1 MFEEDDLQEETT
13 PEEEVV
19 VPDEAVEEV
28 VEPEQQ
34 DQPEQPSVN
43 EEPKYKVK
51 FNGKEQELALS
62 DLITHAQ
69 KGMNYDHVKGDLEA
83 QRKTS
88 AETKASLER
97 LTAALHQFGY
107 AGTPQEM
114 ADLLEA
120 QRREIEPEQ
129 VRREREAAEEQERIK
144 RDAAAAVMEAE
155 NIRREAIF
163 ARDLLEIQRINPN
176 VTSLHELGEQFV
188 RLRSAGFGNLEAYGM
203 LIHKPAVKA
212 TPSGKEHIQTT
223 GGGASAG
230 GLIDIPKSELG
241 LWRDMFPD
249 DTATKLKE
257 RYNRSLKRQG
267 GI

>member
-1 MFEEDDLQEETT
+1 MFEEDDLMGETT
-13 PEEEVV
+13 PEEEAV
-19 VPDEAVEEV
+19 VPDEEVVEE
-28 VEPEQQ
+28 VEPEQ
-34 DQPEQPSVN
+34 PEQPPED

-88 AETKASLER
+88 AEAKAALDH

-114 ADLLEA
+114 ADILEA

-129 VRREREAAEEQERIK
+129 VRREREAAEEQDRI
-144 RDAAAAVMEAE
+144 RREAE
-155 NIRREAIF
+155 AAKIEAEQIRREAIF

-176 VTSLHELGEQFV
+176 VKTLDELGEQFFK
-188 RLRSAGFGNLEAYGM
+188 LRCAGFGNLEAYEM
-203 LIHKPAVKA
+203 LNHKPVVKVA
-212 TPSGKEHIQTT
+212 STGKEHIQTT
-223 GGGASAG
+223 GGGATAG
-230 GLIDIPKSELG
+230 GLVDIPKSELSY
-241 LWRDMFPD
+241 WREAWPD
-249 DTATKLKE
+249 ATPAQLKE

-267 GI
+267 GN